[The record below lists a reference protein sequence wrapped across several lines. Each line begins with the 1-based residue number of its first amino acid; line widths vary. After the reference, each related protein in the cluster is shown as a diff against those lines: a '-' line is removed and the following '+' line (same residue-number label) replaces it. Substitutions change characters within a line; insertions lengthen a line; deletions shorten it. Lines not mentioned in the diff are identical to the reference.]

1 MPLFQEV
8 IKTTLFCLHSPSIA
22 TLMCKI
28 PHSMDFALEKGVE
41 KFVQAVLMNP
51 ALVEDTHGSTL
62 MFIQIKLISVGG
74 FSVVLTS
81 QLWG

>member
-51 ALVEDTHGSTL
+51 ALVEDTHG
-62 MFIQIKLISVGG
+62 
-74 FSVVLTS
+74 FSSDVHTNKAYFSWWFFFS